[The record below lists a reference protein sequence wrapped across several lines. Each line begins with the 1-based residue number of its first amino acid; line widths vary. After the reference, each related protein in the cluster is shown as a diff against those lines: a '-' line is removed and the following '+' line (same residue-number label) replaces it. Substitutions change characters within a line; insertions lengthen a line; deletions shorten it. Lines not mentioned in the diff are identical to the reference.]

1 VFQQLRSSITR
12 PRREFFVTAYVLRRE
27 KGVAQWNGSGHGALP
42 TDWRERGRHLA
53 LASPAAC
60 PLRHV
65 PPSPSA
71 SVLKQHRAVCSAV
84 HGNRPGPLIGRG
96 KRKKSER
103 RTGPRLAVSDASGVA
118 SGGQDDAGIRGF
130 RSALTRAAHP
140 ISSHHTPALSLVSL
154 SGSRFL
160 FPSSASAPSSSSA
173 VAAAAAAAA

>member
-1 VFQQLRSSITR
+1 MT
-12 PRREFFVTAYVLRRE
+12 P
-27 KGVAQWNGSGHGALP
+27 
-42 TDWRERGRHLA
+42 
-53 LASPAAC
+53 SPAAC

-130 RSALTRAAHP
+130 RSALTRASHP

-154 SGSRFL
+154 GLTLPLPFL
-160 FPSSASAPSSSSA
+160 CFRSVFLLRCCCCCCGGGLNPLSSASCHRSTRI
-173 VAAAAAAAA
+173 